1 MERDRK
7 LSFLER
13 MGYGLGGLPIGVIGN
28 GIAFFLLIYYDQVVG
43 LGAGLTAL
51 ALALAL
57 LSDAITD
64 PIVGFISDNTRS
76 RLGRRLPYLFLAP
89 IPAAIFYYLI
99 WHPPTE
105 LSQMG
110 LFYYLLATVIGLR
123 LALTVFDIPHNAINA
138 DLTRDYDQRTLL
150 ASFKVTFSQYAG
162 YLMVIAMY
170 GVWLVPNDIV
180 SDGLLNRQGYQQAGL
195 VGAIL
200 IAITMFLSALLL
212 RSRSSAMQSSVHER
226 RLGPSA
232 FLGQVK
238 AAFSIPSLR
247 VILLS
252 ALTGAIAYGV
262 LTALW
267 AYVMGYF
274 WQLSTEQTTY
284 ILIANFLGAILATA
298 SAPMVLAKGDK
309 KRRAIV
315 ISLISTVFAAAPY
328 LLRFADLMP
337 ANGTEQLF
345 WILFAH
351 GVGTV
356 LLWVWSSIIT
366 ASMTADIVER
376 GIARSGFQ
384 NEGIIFAVTT
394 FVGKAGTAGGLVFS
408 GTVLVLAG
416 FPENLMTELPSEQ
429 SIWMFGVLYVT
440 ITSALYLFATICL
453 FGYRI
458 SRSSHGQTVDELSSR
473 ALVEEK
479 AI

>member
-1 MERDRK
+1 MMKRDRK
-7 LSFLER
+7 LSFFQR

-99 WHPPTE
+99 WHPPSQ

-123 LALTVFDIPHNAINA
+123 LALTIFDIPHNAINA

-170 GVWLVPNDIV
+170 GVWLVPNDVI
-180 SDGLLNRQGYQQAGL
+180 SDGLLNREGYQQAGAI
-195 VGAIL
+195 GAGL

-212 RSRSSAMQSSVHER
+212 RSKTAEMQDATHDR
-226 RLGPSA
+226 QLAPGA
-232 FLGQVK
+232 FFGQVK

-252 ALTGAIAYGV
+252 AITGAIAYGV

-284 ILIANFLGAILATA
+284 ILAANFLGAILATA
-298 SAPMVLAKGDK
+298 SAPLVLANGDK
-309 KRRAIV
+309 KRRAIM

-328 LLRFADLMP
+328 LLRFVDLMP
-337 ANGTEQLF
+337 ANGTGELF

-384 NEGIIFAVTT
+384 NEGIIFSVTT

-416 FPENLMTELPSEQ
+416 FPEDLMTELPSES
-429 SIWMFGVLYVT
+429 SIRMFGVLYVA
-440 ITSALYLFATICL
+440 ITSLLYLVATICL

-458 SRSSHGQTVDELSSR
+458 SRASHDETLDKITSQSL
-473 ALVEEK
+473 AE
-479 AI
+479 